1 MGMHRAD
8 ESSESTQAESTQAD
22 GAIAPLRGLLELSR
36 LARRQPT
43 LLETLRAVAATVS
56 EALGF
61 GVVVINAY
69 RPEGNEYEV
78 VAVHGS
84 ERARQILLGNVTQA
98 ASWGPLLDER
108 FRRHGVY
115 FIPEGS
121 VKHDD
126 TVSWYTPEP
135 PVAAVAGE
143 RSWRAEDALFA
154 TLEASGGGRYGI
166 ISVDEPAAGLRPD
179 DQQLEMLGALAAHA
193 SLAIESARQMA
204 ALRSAVARNRAVIA
218 STLDCVIAV
227 DEHDRLIE
235 FNPAAERTFGY
246 RSADVLGR
254 DAGDLLVPSA
264 SREAYRANSLAVRR
278 DPNASLLDRR
288 IETTAVRSDGTEFPA
303 ELTVTR
309 VEGTDGDG
317 LLFYGFLRDIAE
329 RRRGEEQL
337 AYLAYHDA
345 LTGLP
350 NRILVEQELD
360 LALARARRADGAV
373 ALMFVDLDDFKE
385 VNDRLGHAA
394 GDRLLAAVAT
404 RLRGVLRD
412 TDVLARQGGDEFLVL
427 LGDLAD
433 DPAGVAENVAGKLLD
448 ALREPFIVSGT
459 EVRTGASLGVSVYP
473 DDASDT
479 EALLRHADAAM
490 YKAKAAGGG
499 RLSFHQRSDTL
510 GSRRASIANQLRGA
524 IANGEMELYYQ
535 PVWSLGATRDIAG
548 LEALL
553 RWRHPERGMLRPDAF
568 VNQADQSGVG
578 DELMRWVIGD
588 CCRQARAWLDEGL
601 APTVGVNV
609 SPRQLLAPGFVT
621 RFARQVQEQGLPAA
635 TFTVE
640 LTESAWTVDSAD
652 SLEVIDDLRSFG
664 FALCLD
670 DFGAGYSSLS
680 RLVDLGFDGIKVD
693 GRMVAD
699 VPDDPV
705 AVKLLLAV
713 FELAGACGAAIVAE
727 GVGTEAQVDFLTT
740 RGVGYA
746 QGFALASPMPAA
758 ELTPLLRRRLVPGPP
773 LDRSRPSV
781 RGDTGRV

>member
-1 MGMHRAD
+1 MGMQRAG
-8 ESSESTQAESTQAD
+8 ESSGPTRAD

-36 LARRQPT
+36 LTRRQPT

-78 VAVHGS
+78 VTVHGS
-84 ERARQILLGNVTQA
+84 EQARQILLGNVTQA
-98 ASWGPLLDER
+98 VTWEPLLAER

-115 FIPEGS
+115 FIPAGTLE
-121 VKHDD
+121 HDEA
-126 TVSWYTPEP
+126 TVRWYTPDVP
-135 PVAAVAGE
+135 RAADATE
-143 RSWRAEDALFA
+143 QSWRADDALFA

-166 ISVDEPAAGLRPD
+166 ISVDAPASGLRPD
-179 DQQLEMLGALAAHA
+179 DQQLELLGALAAHA

-204 ALRSAVARNRAVIA
+204 ALRSAAARNRAVIA

-235 FNPAAERTFGY
+235 FNPAAERTFRY
-246 RSADVLGR
+246 RSHDVLGR
-254 DAGDLLVPSA
+254 DVAELLVPPDI
-264 SREAYRANSLAVRR
+264 RDAYRVNSAQVRE
-278 DPNASLLDRR
+278 DPAASLLDRR
-288 IETTAVRSDGTEFPA
+288 IETIAMRSDGTVFPV

-309 VEGTDGDG
+309 VEGINGDG
-317 LLFYGFLRDIAE
+317 PLFYAFLRDIAE

-350 NRILVEQELD
+350 NRILVEQQLD
-360 LALARARRADGAV
+360 LALARARRADGAA

-385 VNDRLGHAA
+385 VNDRLGHGA

-427 LGDLAD
+427 LSDLTD
-433 DPAGVAENVAGKLLD
+433 DPAAVAEKVAGKLLD
-448 ALREPFIVSGT
+448 ALREPFVVSGT

-499 RLSFHQRSDTL
+499 RLSFHQRSESL
-510 GSRRASIANQLRGA
+510 GSRRASIANQLRSA
-524 IANGEMELYYQ
+524 IANGEMELHYQ
-535 PVWSLGATRDIAG
+535 PVWFLREAREMSG

-553 RWRHPERGMLRPDAF
+553 RWHHPERGLLGPDTF
-568 VNQADQSGVG
+568 MNQADQSSAG
-578 DELMRWVIGD
+578 DELMNWVTGE
-588 CCRQARAWLDEGL
+588 CCRQAREWLDEGL
-601 APTVGVNV
+601 APIIGVNV
-609 SPRQLLAPGFVT
+609 SPRQLLATGFVS
-621 RFARQVQEQGLPAA
+621 RFARQVERHGLAA
-635 TFTVE
+635 VNFAIE
-640 LTESAWTVDSAD
+640 LTESAWSVDSTD
-652 SLEVIDDLRSFG
+652 SLEVIEDLRLFG
-664 FALCLD
+664 FALALD

-680 RLVDLGFDGIKVD
+680 RLVDLGFDVIKID
-693 GRMVAD
+693 GGMLID
-699 VPDDPV
+699 VPGDPV

-713 FELAGACGAAIVAE
+713 FELAAACDADIVAG
-727 GVGTEAQVDFLTT
+727 GVETQAQVEFLTASGIT
-740 RGVGYA
+740 QA
-746 QGFALASPMPAA
+746 QGPVLASPMTAA
-758 ELTPLLRRRLVPGPP
+758 ELTPLLRRQLVPGSPP
-773 LDRSRPSV
+773 GRSRPPTPN
-781 RGDTGRV
+781 DTGRV